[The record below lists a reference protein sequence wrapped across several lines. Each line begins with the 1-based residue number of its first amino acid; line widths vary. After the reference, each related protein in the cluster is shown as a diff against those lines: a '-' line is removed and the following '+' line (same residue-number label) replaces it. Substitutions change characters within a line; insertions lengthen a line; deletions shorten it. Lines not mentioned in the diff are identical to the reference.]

1 MDEKSYTI
9 RLPKRWVRT
18 ALVVLVT
25 ALIVAPLTAIAAHSF
40 TDVPDDNTFH
50 SDIAWLADND
60 VTRGCNPPTNSL
72 FCPDDDVTREQMS
85 AFMRRLAQTFGGV
98 EDDAT
103 NSEDITSSDSVELLS
118 VTVTPK
124 AGARVLLNAHVTL
137 TKTEA
142 GAGLYPVQIHRGD
155 CDGTAVALAAWG
167 ADDSN
172 FEAGTVSLTGLD
184 TVSSDTTY
192 TLCANKFVLGAPPP
206 DVTASLRGLTAT
218 WSPTG

>member
-9 RLPKRWVRT
+9 RLPKRWART
-18 ALVVLVT
+18 ALVVVVT

-72 FCPDDDVTREQMS
+72 FCPDDDVTRAQMS

-98 EDDAT
+98 EDDAI
-103 NSEDITSSDSVELLS
+103 NSEDITSSDPVELLS

-124 AGARVLLNAHVTL
+124 AGARVLLDAHVTL
-137 TKTEA
+137 TKDEA
-142 GAGLYPVQIHRGD
+142 GAGLYPVQIRRGT
-155 CDGTAVALAAWG
+155 CSGTAVARAAWG
-167 ADDSN
+167 ADAGT

-184 TVSSDTTY
+184 TVTADTTY
-192 TLCANKFVLGAPPP
+192 KLCANTTFASP
-206 DVTASLRGLTAT
+206 DVDASFRGLTAT